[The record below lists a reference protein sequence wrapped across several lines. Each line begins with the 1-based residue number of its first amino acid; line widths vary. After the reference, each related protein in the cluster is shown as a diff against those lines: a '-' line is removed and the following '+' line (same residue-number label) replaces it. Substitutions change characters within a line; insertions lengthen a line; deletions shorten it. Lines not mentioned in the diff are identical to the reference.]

1 MFLPKTVWSEMCS
14 QGAIEGQSGAS
25 GAVGGPKQSSR
36 GLREKA
42 GPGRL
47 RWGDLRPEG
56 AAQPKGANQ
65 LSAACAPDGP
75 IGVIVRGKDLCASA
89 AISTALYRHR
99 RVQER

>member
-1 MFLPKTVWSEMCS
+1 MFLPKTVWPEMCNE
-14 QGAIEGQSGAS
+14 GAIEGQSGAS

-36 GLREKA
+36 SLREKA
-42 GPGRL
+42 RPDRL

-56 AAQPKGANQ
+56 AAQPKVANQ
-65 LSAACAPDGP
+65 LSAACAPDGQ
-75 IGVIVRGKDLCASA
+75 IGVIVRGKDLFASA